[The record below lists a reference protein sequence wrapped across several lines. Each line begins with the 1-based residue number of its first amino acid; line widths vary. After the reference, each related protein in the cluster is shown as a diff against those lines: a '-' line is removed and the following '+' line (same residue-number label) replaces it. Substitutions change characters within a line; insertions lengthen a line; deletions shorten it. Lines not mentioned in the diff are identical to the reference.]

1 MNRQES
7 TNVTTHYKMYKSG
20 RKWMFAGITA
30 LTMLTATGAIAHA
43 DDGQPVKAE
52 TQITSAAPNSNP
64 VADSSAS
71 ASADS
76 ANTNSTTASSATAD
90 STAATSS
97 SSAAVASTSA
107 AVAQSAAPV
116 AAKSSAA
123 ASASTATT
131 MVMAATTAV
140 QPDAGV
146 DLASLHFSNNARCQ
160 SFIQSVAPGAI
171 AGWNKYQ
178 VLPSITVAQAI
189 LESGWGQPSLSTNA
203 HNLFGIKGAYN
214 GHSVNMRTREVYGG
228 RSVYINDNFRAYAN
242 NSESVEDHGNFLY
255 SNRRYHNLLG
265 DTNYVS
271 VANKLRQDG
280 YATDPSYARSLIK
293 LVQTYNLNQLDSVAF
308 SGRTITNKYT
318 NASTS
323 NTNFEANG
331 NTNYYTVHSGDTL
344 SGIANKFATSVN
356 TLAHLNDIH
365 NVNRIYV
372 GQRLL
377 VRQNSSAA
385 EQHQNQTTGQPQ
397 TNTNANH
404 AATNNTT
411 SNTASVDSYTVQ
423 RGDTLSGI
431 ANKFNTTYTS
441 LAQINHLSN
450 PNRIYVGQ
458 QLQLHAQTV
467 ANTNTSTNATTTT
480 PNKTPNTSNQGNS
493 VASSYTVERGDTL
506 SGIANKFNTTYTS
519 LAQLNHLSNPNR
531 IYVGQRLQ
539 LHAQTTTTNQH
550 VTTTSTSTHHTTSA
564 SSTTAS
570 TYTVQRGDTL
580 SGIAAK
586 FNTTYTQL
594 AATNHLSNPNRIYV
608 GQQLQVRGGSQATV
622 QTTTAI
628 HVTNNTGYVVQS
640 GDSLSKIA
648 AQYGLN
654 WRTLASKNN
663 LQSPYVIYVGQHLA
677 L

>member
-189 LESGWGQPSLSTNA
+189 LESGWGQSSLSTNA

-441 LAQINHLSN
+441 LAQ
-450 PNRIYVGQ
+450 
-458 QLQLHAQTV
+458 
-467 ANTNTSTNATTTT
+467 
-480 PNKTPNTSNQGNS
+480 
-493 VASSYTVERGDTL
+493 
-506 SGIANKFNTTYTS
+506 
-519 LAQLNHLSNPNR
+519 LNHLSNPNR